1 MYYIY
6 RRGAVLDGGWGA
18 VAVSP
23 AGTESPVVR
32 VGDDDALVFTM
43 RELNQQ
49 TAIKMK
55 EIDRAGQPAIITNH
69 GRFMAIIRPLAPA
82 QVERRVLPEIARQAA
97 ERPRAGTGPSVV
109 RVGDDDALIFT
120 MRELNQ
126 QTARIMKQIQE
137 ARKPA
142 IITNH
147 GRFIAVIT
155 PLAPGQVESVVFPEI
170 ARWTAKGDQ
179 G

>member
-1 MYYIY
+1 MYYIC
-6 RRGAVLDGGWGA
+6 RGPYQNGGGD
-18 VAVSP
+18 VAESS

-49 TAIKMK
+49 TAAKVK
-55 EIDRAGQPAIITNH
+55 EMEQAGQPAIITNH
-69 GRFMAIIRPLAPA
+69 GRFIAVMRPLAPA
-82 QVERRVLPEIARQAA
+82 QVQRQVFPGIARQTAKQ
-97 ERPRAGTGPSVV
+97 PSAGTGPPVV
-109 RVGDDDALIFT
+109 RVGDDDALVFT

-126 QTARIMKQIQE
+126 RTARIMKQIKE
-137 ARKPA
+137 ARQPA

-155 PLAPGQVESVVFPEI
+155 PLGPGQVESVVFPEI
-170 ARWTAKGDQ
+170 ARLTAKGEQ